1 MTETRTFV
9 AETATIPA
17 LLAFIEGYTDVMG
30 LHPKRSLRLQLAIE
44 EAVVNICNYAYET
57 PPGELTAMLDLAND
71 RLTIELRDEGIPFD
85 PLAAEAPDLD
95 AALEDRK
102 LGGLGIF
109 LIGKAVDEVR
119 YRRDGSC
126 NVLTM
131 TIHNP
136 P

>member
-9 AETATIPA
+9 AEIATIPA
-17 LLAFIEGYTDVMG
+17 IQAFIEGYTDAMG

-57 PPGELTAMLDLAND
+57 PPGELIVFLALAEE

-85 PLAAEAPDLD
+85 PLAIEAPDLD
-95 AALEDRK
+95 ASLEDRK

-119 YRRDGSC
+119 YRRDGSF

-136 P
+136 Q